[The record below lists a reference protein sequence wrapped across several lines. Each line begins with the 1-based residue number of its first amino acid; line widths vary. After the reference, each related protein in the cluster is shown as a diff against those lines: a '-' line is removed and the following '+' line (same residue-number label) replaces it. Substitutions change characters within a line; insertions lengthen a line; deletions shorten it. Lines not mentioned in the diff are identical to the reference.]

1 MFVVSYTKK
10 KRKYYESLDIKKFL
24 DNNEFWKTVI
34 FCLIKTQSVCKLALE
49 KSKIVSDDFDF
60 YDLSKEFRA
69 FFKNANFCFCSIFIF
84 NKKEPQICQFVT
96 YRQNAL
102 FEFLTSQTEKM
113 VFPIFKVIMR

>member
-1 MFVVSYTKK
+1 MFVVSYTEK

-24 DNNEFWKTVI
+24 DNKEFWKTVI

-69 FFKNANFCFCSIFIF
+69 FFKNAVKPLNFNPDRYYLNDTENMSETVDIA
-84 NKKEPQICQFVT
+84 KQK
-96 YRQNAL
+96 
-102 FEFLTSQTEKM
+102 FENHPSVLAIK
-113 VFPIFKVIMR
+113 